1 MEVLQILIL
10 SIIQG
15 LTEFLP
21 ISSSAHLIIASSVLD
36 AEIQSVT
43 VDIFAHGGSLFAVII
58 YFRSELSEAL
68 KNYNFFSGDSLL
80 NKLLI
85 GSLPILIVGLFF
97 RDFISAH
104 LRTLDVIAISTIF
117 FGILLWV
124 ADRSTK
130 NNSDYESVSFKHAF
144 FIGLIQ
150 CLALIPG
157 TSRSAITIICALFLS
172 YSRTTASKFA
182 FLLGIPT
189 LGIIFL
195 SEIVVISTST
205 SIINWLDVFLICIFS
220 FITSYLTIGIFLNL
234 IERIGFIPF
243 VIYRLFLGLFLLFLA
258 N

>member
-10 SIIQG
+10 SIMQG

-58 YFRSELSEAL
+58 YFRYELSEAL

-144 FIGLIQ
+144 YIGLIQ

-172 YSRTTASKFA
+172 YSRTTPSKFA
-182 FLLGIPT
+182 FLYILNPSESIDSVFDLVSFVKLLSDIFFSDLT
-189 LGIIFL
+189 FFLIFL
-195 SEIVVISTST
+195 GFFTDSTDST
-205 SIINWLDVFLICIFS
+205 FTLDVFLVFLVFS
-220 FITSYLTIGIFLNL
+220 TESTD
-234 IERIGFIPF
+234 
-243 VIYRLFLGLFLLFLA
+243 
-258 N
+258 